1 MAESFGTD
9 EQGIEAV
16 QGAER
21 MAKDGLVLGID
32 AVFAVEQGGE
42 FVIYKAAEA
51 VGLAVLFAFGF
62 GRVVGQRRR
71 VVEGALA

>member
-1 MAESFGTD
+1 MAESFGVG
-9 EQGIEAV
+9 EQGIETV

-21 MAKDGLVLGID
+21 MAEDGLVLCID

-42 FVIYKAAEA
+42 FVIKKAAEA

>member
-1 MAESFGTD
+1 MAESFGTG

-21 MAKDGLVLGID
+21 MAEDGLVLGID

-42 FVIYKAAEA
+42 FVIDKAAEA

-71 VVEGALA
+71 VVECALA

>member
-1 MAESFGTD
+1 MRRTNGRRRL
-9 EQGIEAV
+9 G
-16 QGAER
+16 
-21 MAKDGLVLGID
+21 LGID

-42 FVIYKAAEA
+42 FVIDKAAEA